1 MTVTLL
7 WVTLLL
13 VAVAG
18 CVANRR
24 ADRHLTCPACR
35 HLRHNTECVVV
46 LPWWRR
52 WLGGLDTCR
61 CTYWDA
67 RWE

>member
-1 MTVTLL
+1 LTTGL
-7 WVTLLL
+7 WVVVLLL
-13 VAVAG
+13 AVVG
-18 CVANRR
+18 GVANWR
-24 ADRHLTCPACR
+24 ADRHLVCPACH
-35 HLRHNTECVVV
+35 HLRHNTACVVA

-52 WLGGLDTCR
+52 WLGGLDVCG